1 MFSRDFS
8 VATVRLLTQG
18 IVPVY
23 DDPVPRITEERRA
36 ERRRQILTCAWT
48 CFSRNGFHATSMDD
62 IIAATGMSAS
72 GVYRY
77 FSGKDELI
85 DAAGEESM
93 AVFRALFDRL
103 RTTEPV
109 PDIATTIAAIVEP
122 VGGDQQYDL
131 SRVAIQAWSEALR
144 QPRLRERAGDFY
156 REMRT
161 QLAALARRWQH
172 AGLLAPQVN
181 PESVGLVL
189 TTLMPGILV
198 ARHAGDQVST
208 EQVLAGLRGLVGIDQ
223 PVTSA
228 RSQMR
233 RKSLKN

>member
-1 MFSRDFS
+1 
-8 VATVRLLTQG
+8 
-18 IVPVY
+18 
-23 DDPVPRITEERRA
+23 VPRITEQRRA

-103 RTTEPV
+103 RNTEPV
-109 PDIATTIAAIVEP
+109 PDVATTIATIVEP
-122 VGGDQQYDL
+122 VDGSLGNGVDNTGEYDL

-144 QPRLRERAGDFY
+144 QPQLRERTGDFY
-156 REMRT
+156 REMRS
-161 QLAALARRWQH
+161 QLTALARRWQH
-172 AGLLAPQVN
+172 AGLLAPQAS
-181 PESVGLVL
+181 PEAVGIALA
-189 TTLMPGILV
+189 TFMPGMLV
-198 ARHAGDQVST
+198 ARHTADRVST
-208 EQVLAGLRGLVGIDQ
+208 EQVLAGLRGLAGIDQ
-223 PVTSA
+223 STA
-228 RSQMR
+228 RRLGAQAH
-233 RKSLKN
+233 RKSLKP